1 MGQNRKTNIFVILI
15 FLGVIIAFAFS
26 YNSYVTRIVADAVYN
41 EKETLQSYNNEIIRK
56 LVSQESVADWSEIV
70 EQYENI
76 VVVIENSSNKVVTKS
91 IGRTWPALDVKVQT
105 PFEFGG
111 EAYLLKSSAYLLRD
125 YVTDVRGM
133 VQFVFI
139 EFLIGLSALCLLIL
153 IMYNLM
159 LRPYRGLYKA
169 IEEYDKTG
177 KLKKVRLK
185 GYAGKVYDRFEAMT
199 ENVERQQHNQR
210 RIIASISHDIKTPL
224 TSIMG
229 YAERLSK
236 DDISEERRIRYLE
249 TVYGKSA
256 EIQHLINEF
265 DEYLGYNIPQELRR
279 EIVSANELVR
289 VISEEYRGDMEHKG
303 VTLSVKN
310 TGDNPKVN
318 VDAVKIKRVFGNI
331 FSNSLKHF
339 TDGVKIIEV
348 SVSSDKKKV
357 YINIADSGEGV
368 DEEKLDIIFEP
379 LYTSDEGRK
388 VAGLGLAICREI
400 IDSHGGKIYARAS
413 EYGGLEIC
421 IELDRYDKKQHIFAD
436 KKV

>member
-15 FLGVIIAFAFS
+15 CLGVTVACAFA
-26 YNSYVTRIVADAVYN
+26 YNSYVTRVVADAAYN
-41 EKETLQSYNNEIIRK
+41 DKEILQSYNNEIIRK
-56 LVSQESVADWSEIV
+56 LVSQESVAGWSEIV
-70 EQYENI
+70 EQYEDI

-111 EAYLLKSSAYLLRD
+111 EAYLIKSSAYLLRD
-125 YVTDVRGM
+125 YVSDVRTM

-139 EFLIGLSALCLLIL
+139 EFLIGLAALWLLIL

-177 KLKKVRLK
+177 KLKKVSLK
-185 GYAGKVYDRFEAMT
+185 GYAGKVYNRFESMT
-199 ENVERQQHNQR
+199 ENLERQQQNQR

-229 YAERLSK
+229 YSERLSK
-236 DDISEERRIRYLE
+236 DGISQERKERYLDIL
-249 TVYGKSA
+249 YGKSA
-256 EIQHLINEF
+256 EIQQLVNEF
-265 DEYLGYNIPQELRR
+265 DEYLGYNMPQKLRT
-279 EIVSANELVR
+279 ETVSVSELVH
-289 VISEEYRGDMEHKG
+289 IINDEFSEELELSG
-303 VTLSVKN
+303 VKLNVIN
-310 TGDNPKVN
+310 TAGNS
-318 VDAVKIKRVFGNI
+318 KIHIDSAKFKRVFGNI
-331 FSNSLKHF
+331 FSNSIKHF
-339 TDGVKIIEV
+339 TDREKVIDVTI
-348 SVSSDKKKV
+348 SSDKKKV
-357 YINIADSGEGV
+357 YINIADSGDGV
-368 DEEKLDIIFEP
+368 AEEKLDIIFEP

-400 IDSHGGKIYARAS
+400 IDSHGGKIYARPS

-421 IELDRYDKKQHIFAD
+421 IEIDRSDKKTSIFSNN
-436 KKV
+436 